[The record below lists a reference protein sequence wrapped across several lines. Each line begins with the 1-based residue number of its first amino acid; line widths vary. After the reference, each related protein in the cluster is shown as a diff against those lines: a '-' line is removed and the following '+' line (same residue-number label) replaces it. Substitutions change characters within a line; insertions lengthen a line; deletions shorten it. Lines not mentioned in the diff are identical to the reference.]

1 MAQGIADCRA
11 NFPTCGGV
19 TERALGWAALGTHHF
34 ACLLLWGHFFPSL
47 FKTDGQ
53 VLPSAQKDVDVDE
66 DVDGCD
72 VHFIPEVQQ
81 TQHDC
86 PRWELWL
93 LLVMMK
99 GEMSP
104 SSLAYALLTVQTKA
118 AGPKQPG
125 SWSKIA
131 KKFENFLRREEGKNR
146 SFFFPQNEV
155 RLSDTDFF
163 FPCHILWTSHC
174 TEKMLH

>member
-1 MAQGIADCRA
+1 
-11 NFPTCGGV
+11 
-19 TERALGWAALGTHHF
+19 
-34 ACLLLWGHFFPSL
+34 
-47 FKTDGQ
+47 
-53 VLPSAQKDVDVDE
+53 
-66 DVDGCD
+66 
-72 VHFIPEVQQ
+72 
-81 TQHDC
+81 
-86 PRWELWL
+86 
-93 LLVMMK
+93 
-99 GEMSP
+99 MSP

-163 FPCHILWTSHC
+163 FSLPYSVDQPLYREDAPLAWPLPAVLSLALLAALALQKDFQPFERQTFFASY
-174 TEKMLH
+174 MM